1 MFQSL
6 FRSVFRSV
14 CAVGLLCA
22 AALTLN
28 LTPASALP
36 PGAATINNF
45 ALSAP
50 AAARAPHL
58 LVFLPASLRGLSA
71 SYTWDLP
78 FPVVDIPAPP
88 APATSPDGLTA
99 DEQEFVDRIN
109 AERTARGFCT
119 LTVDPLLVRTARA
132 HSREMCA
139 RDYFDHHSPT
149 PGLSTPMDRY
159 LSSLKS
165 LGADTPDYLLVGENI
180 YYCSISSDVYNVDY
194 GHRALMNSP
203 GHRANIL
210 EPRFQKVGLGIYRN
224 AKGEFWVTQMFSRDQ
239 NP

>member
-1 MFQSL
+1 MFKSL
-6 FRSVFRSV
+6 FASVS
-14 CAVGLLCA
+14 AVGLLCA
-22 AALTLN
+22 AALTTTI
-28 LTPASALP
+28 TPATALP
-36 PGAATINNF
+36 PRAATVNNF
-45 ALSAP
+45 ALPATGLAIRHAPRLLISLP
-50 AAARAPHL
+50 AA
-58 LVFLPASLRGLSA
+58 LRGISA

-78 FPVVDIPAPP
+78 CPVVEVPPLP
-88 APATSPDGLTA
+88 APAAGSANGLTA

-109 AERTARGFCT
+109 GERSQRGLCM

-159 LSSLKS
+159 LSALKNI
-165 LGADTPDYLLVGENI
+165 GADTPDYLLVGENI
-180 YYCSISSDVYNVDY
+180 YYCSVSDDVYNVDY
-194 GHRALMNSP
+194 AHRALMNSP

-210 EPRFQKVGLGIYRN
+210 EPRFVKIGLGIYRN
-224 AKGEFWVTQMFSRDQ
+224 AKGEFWVTEMFSRDQ